1 MGQMSSSTPDASAAL
16 RPILLGGGGHGGVL
30 VDALLACGIVVH
42 GVVDRR
48 PASEVRAKIVS
59 LLGDDLWLRGQ
70 PASTVV
76 LINGIGA
83 NPSTTA
89 RKEAFCRWSD
99 AGYAFLSVIHPAATV
114 SPGCT
119 LGRGVQALARCVIQP
134 GALVG
139 DNAVVNT
146 GAIVE
151 HDVEIASH
159 AFVGPG
165 AVICGDA
172 KVGRGAFIGAGAVVL
187 PALRIG
193 ENAVVG
199 AGATVVD
206 EVPDG
211 AVVVGTPARAQLRR
225 RPFRE
230 APR

>member
-1 MGQMSSSTPDASAAL
+1 MRQMSSSTRDVSAAL
-16 RPILLGGGGHGGVL
+16 RPILLGGGGHGSVL

-48 PASEVRAKIVS
+48 PASEVRTKIVP
-59 LLGDDLWLRGQ
+59 LLGDDDWLGGQ
-70 PASTVV
+70 SASTVV

-83 NPSTTA
+83 NPSTRA
-89 RKEAFCRWSD
+89 RQEAFCRWRG
-99 AGYAFLSVIHPAATV
+99 AGYAFLSVIHPAAVV

-119 LGRGVQALARCVIQP
+119 LGRGVQALARCVMQT

-151 HDVEIASH
+151 HDADIADH

-165 AVICGDA
+165 AIVCGDA

-187 PALRIG
+187 PGIRIG
-193 ENAVVG
+193 DGAVVG

-206 EVPDG
+206 DVPEG
-211 AVVVGTPARAQLRR
+211 AVVMGTPARQWAGPRR
-225 RPFRE
+225 SE
-230 APR
+230 GSQ